1 MTDIVGHT
9 RGESERAE
17 RDPATCMRDA
27 RRERRG
33 EPRDCARC
41 QRAWHRCAV
50 RGGPRSRVRLRLALC
65 LCIVVCASGYPQEAG
80 SGVLLRCRWSREK
93 NFDSE
98 KIYYFYYIKIFFIYF
113 IYFRK
118 RILRKC
124 AGSWHLFAC
133 HYCSHILSVGIYNMC
148 KLNFSFEGNADG
160 VCVYKEKV
168 E

>member
-1 MTDIVGHT
+1 MCSCVAVG
-9 RGESERAE
+9 
-17 RDPATCMRDA
+17 
-27 RRERRG
+27 
-33 EPRDCARC
+33 
-41 QRAWHRCAV
+41 V
-50 RGGPRSRVRLRLALC
+50 
-65 LCIVVCASGYPQEAG
+65 
-80 SGVLLRCRWSREK
+80 EK
-93 NFDSE
+93 
-98 KIYYFYYIKIFFIYF
+98 KILIPKKYIIFITLKYFLYFFIYL
-113 IYFRK
+113 RK